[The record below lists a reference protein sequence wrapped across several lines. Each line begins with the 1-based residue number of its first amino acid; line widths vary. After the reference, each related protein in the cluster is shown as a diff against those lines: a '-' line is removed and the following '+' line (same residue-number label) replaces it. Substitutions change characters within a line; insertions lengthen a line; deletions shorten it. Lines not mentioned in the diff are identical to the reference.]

1 MTYAMLA
8 FVESELG
15 AKFIEPR
22 RMHLSETFLETN
34 NLTHIFFTLSPGVD
48 PLKDVELLGKT
59 LKFSMES
66 NNFYNVSLGQGQEI
80 VAENAIDIACE
91 KGHWVML
98 QNIHLVAKWLPSL
111 EKKIEAT
118 LEKSHEN
125 YRFVICTLSNI
136 IRQEVISSFLL
147 SRLFLSAEPA
157 ASAEYHII
165 PQGIL
170 ESAVKITNEPPTGM
184 LANIHKALD
193 NFSEETF
200 DQSSKVTEFKSILF
214 SLCYF
219 HAVVAERR
227 KFGSQGWNRVY
238 PFNVGDLTI
247 SVYVLNNYLEAN
259 NNVPWEDLRYLF
271 GEIMYGGHITD
282 DWDRRLCRTFLEE
295 YMQPELIEGELF
307 LAPNF
312 LAPPSSSDYL
322 GYHQYIDANLP
333 QESPNLY
340 GLHSNA
346 EIGVLTNAS
355 ENLFKTIFEM
365 QPRDAE
371 DTSGG
376 GMSREELVMQ
386 HIEDMVDKIP
396 EEFNIRDMM
405 ARIEDRTPFIIVA
418 FQECDRMN
426 TLMREIKRTLNEL
439 LAGLKGVL
447 TFTSSMEALEEAI
460 FFDIVP
466 DAWSKLAYPSQLGL
480 ASWFADSQFRLKEL
494 ETWTSDFNL
503 PSSVWL
509 AGLFNP
515 QSFLTAIMQQTARK
529 NQWPLDSMC
538 LNCEV
543 TKRQKKDFT

>member
-1 MTYAMLA
+1 
-8 FVESELG
+8 
-15 AKFIEPR
+15 
-22 RMHLSETFLETN
+22 
-34 NLTHIFFTLSPGVD
+34 
-48 PLKDVELLGKT
+48 
-59 LKFSMES
+59 
-66 NNFYNVSLGQGQEI
+66 
-80 VAENAIDIACE
+80 
-91 KGHWVML
+91 
-98 QNIHLVAKWLPSL
+98 
-111 EKKIEAT
+111 
-118 LEKSHEN
+118 
-125 YRFVICTLSNI
+125 
-136 IRQEVISSFLL
+136 
-147 SRLFLSAEPA
+147 
-157 ASAEYHII
+157 
-165 PQGIL
+165 
-170 ESAVKITNEPPTGM
+170 M

-214 SLCYF
+214 ALCYF

-259 NNVPWEDLRYLF
+259 SNVPWEDLRYLF

-282 DWDRRLCRTFLEE
+282 DWDRRLCRTFLEVF
-295 YMQPELIEGELF
+295 MQPELIEGELY
-307 LAPNF
+307 LAPEF
-312 LAPPSSSDYL
+312 LAPPSLDYV
-322 GYHQYIDANLP
+322 GYHQYIDHNLP

-340 GLHSNA
+340 GLHTNA
-346 EIGVLTNAS
+346 EIGVLTSAS
-355 ENLFKTIFEM
+355 ENMFKTIFEM

-371 DTSGG
+371 DMSSGG
-376 GMSREELVMQ
+376 LTREEIVIQ

-405 ARIEDRTPFIIVA
+405 ARIEERTPFIIVA

-426 TLMREIKRTLNEL
+426 ILMREIKRTLNEL

-447 TFTSSMEALEEAI
+447 TFTPNMEILEEAI
-460 FFDIVP
+460 YFDTVP

-480 ASWFADSQFRLKEL
+480 ASWFADLQFRLKEL
-494 ETWTSDFNL
+494 EAWTSDFNL

-543 TKRQKKDFT
+543 TKKQKKEFT